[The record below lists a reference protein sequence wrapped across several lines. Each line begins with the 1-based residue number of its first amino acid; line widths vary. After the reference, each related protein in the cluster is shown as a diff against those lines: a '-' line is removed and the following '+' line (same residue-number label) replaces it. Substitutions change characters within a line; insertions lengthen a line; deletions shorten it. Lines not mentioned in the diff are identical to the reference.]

1 MRMNLDEYLRQP
13 NRTAK
18 QLAETIGVPQA
29 LISQWRRKVRPVP
42 AERCPAIER
51 ATNGAVTCEELR
63 PDVDW
68 AVLRARQRPDWPAES
83 EMTEEA
89 A

>member
-1 MRMNLDEYLRQP
+1 MNLDEYLSGSD
-13 NRTAK
+13 RTAK
-18 QLAETIGVPQA
+18 QLADEIRVPPP
-29 LISQWRRKVRPVP
+29 LISQWRTGARPVP

-68 AVLRARQRPDWPAES
+68 AFLRGTASA
-83 EMTEEA
+83 
-89 A
+89 